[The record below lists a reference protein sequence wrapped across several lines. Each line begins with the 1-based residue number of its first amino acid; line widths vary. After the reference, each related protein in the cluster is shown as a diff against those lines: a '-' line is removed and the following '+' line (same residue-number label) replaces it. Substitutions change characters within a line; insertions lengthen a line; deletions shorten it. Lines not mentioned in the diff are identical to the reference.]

1 MLHVEVRSP
10 KHRPTP
16 TPSSAAQAASTD
28 AIDPPHDAA
37 APVRSLA
44 KWVGRLPGVGVVVVL
59 AALAVVLGRLVPVV
73 GGPVFGIVLGVLAGV
88 VVPVLRRERLRPG
101 YDFASKNLL
110 QLSIVVLGT
119 GLSLQQV
126 VRVGGSS
133 LPVMLGTLTVAL
145 GGAWVFGR
153 LLGVRGDTQTLIG
166 VGTAI
171 CGGSAIAAAT
181 AAIGAKRSSVAY
193 ALATIFTFNV
203 VAVLAFPPLGH
214 LLGLSPEAFGLWA
227 GTAINDT
234 SSVVAAGYAYSQSA
248 GDQALVVKL
257 TRSLTLVPIV
267 LTLVVLKSRR
277 DARTTRVGR
286 NANADEPTAEGQRH
300 VEVVGGE
307 RRGLPW
313 RKLVPLFLVGFV
325 AAAALRSAGLVPD
338 AWQPGL
344 TLTGTFLITCAL
356 AAIGLS
362 LRPAELR
369 AAGLRPLLLGAI
381 LWVAVAT
388 TSLLLQLL
396 TNTL

>member
-1 MLHVEVRSP
+1 MVQVEVRP
-10 KHRPTP
+10 PVTP
-16 TPSSAAQAASTD
+16 TLRPFRLGSAVKSLLGSTL
-28 AIDPPHDAA
+28 
-37 APVRSLA
+37 R
-44 KWVGRLPGVGVVVVL
+44 RLPGLAVVL
-59 AALAVVLGRLVPVV
+59 ALAGVAVALGRLVPVV
-73 GGPVFGIVLGVLAGV
+73 GGPVFGIVLGVLSGALL
-88 VVPVLRRERLRPG
+88 PVLRSDRCRPG
-101 YDFASKNLL
+101 YSFAAKNLL

-119 GLSLQQV
+119 GLSLRQV
-126 VRVGGSS
+126 VQVGGSS

-203 VAVLAFPPLGH
+203 VAVLTFPPLGH

-234 SSVVAAGYAYSQSA
+234 SSVVAAGYAYSQTA

-267 LTLVVLKSRR
+267 ITLAALKSRR
-277 DARTTRVGR
+277 EARTAV
-286 NANADEPTAEGQRH
+286 ADPTARSGKR
-300 VEVVGGE
+300 
-307 RRGLPW
+307 LPW
-313 RKLVPLFLVGFV
+313 RKLIPLFLVGFI
-325 AAAALRSAGLVPD
+325 AAAGLRSAGAVPEAWLPTLSLV
-338 AWQPGL
+338 
-344 TLTGTFLITCAL
+344 GTFLITSAL

-362 LRPAELR
+362 LRPKELR
-369 AAGLRPLLLGAI
+369 DTGPRPLILGAI
-381 LWVAVAT
+381 LWVLVALA
-388 TSLLLQLL
+388 SLGLQLWVEV
-396 TNTL
+396 